1 MELSPSSVALTF
13 NLWPLNIYQLLN
25 WLCTIIP
32 SSISQIHHFDLSSQF
47 QVTCTIPTDAVILSQ
62 KLELKPCCSTMSSV
76 RKSQK
81 HLSLEATC
89 GRRGVG
95 CQSSWQCDEAGA
107 EWPWAHVLALVNP
120 EPLWGC
126 FGISCLFNSQSWEEY
141 FGNHFR
147 SFACLKSTLLWFTLC
162 FGKYYFLNSSQVCKA
177 ADT

>member
-95 CQSSWQCDEAGA
+95 CQSSWQCDEAGLSGHGPMF
-107 EWPWAHVLALVNP
+107 W
-120 EPLWGC
+120 
-126 FGISCLFNSQSWEEY
+126 
-141 FGNHFR
+141 
-147 SFACLKSTLLWFTLC
+147 LLWTLSLC
-162 FGKYYFLNSSQVCKA
+162 GDVLESVASLTHSHERNTLGTIFVHLLVWNQLYFDLLYALGSIIF
-177 ADT
+177 